1 MSTQRPPAQIHSAL
15 LARKGEARPAMRPH
29 GTGPDSRD
37 GDDLGWNDLGD
48 TKPAVLRDRAKL
60 QAVPAAA
67 PSPSPMTESL
77 VLNLDADRMLRLK
90 LAATVRNISPEA
102 FVRDALD
109 RSLPSAS
116 DIAALVL
123 RLAPD
128 GATKGKP

>member
-1 MSTQRPPAQIHSAL
+1 MTTQRPPSQIHSAL

-48 TKPAVLRDRAKL
+48 PKPVVLRDRAKL
-60 QAVPAAA
+60 QAVSATPLPAV
-67 PSPSPMTESL
+67 ESV
-77 VLNLDADRMLRLK
+77 VLNLDPDRMLRLK
-90 LAATVRNISPEA
+90 LAATVRDMTPEA

-116 DIAALVL
+116 DIAALVQ

>member
-1 MSTQRPPAQIHSAL
+1 MTQPRTPAQIDPGL

-29 GTGPDSRD
+29 GIAPADD

-48 TKPAVLRDRAKL
+48 TRPAVLRDRAKL
-60 QAVPAAA
+60 QALPGAD
-67 PSPSPMTESL
+67 PDESIRL
-77 VLNLDADRMLRLK
+77 DLDADRMLRLR

-109 RSLPSAS
+109 RSLPSTS
-116 DIAALVL
+116 DIAALVQ

-128 GATKGKP
+128 GAAKGKP

>member
-1 MSTQRPPAQIHSAL
+1 MTTPRPPAQINSSL

-37 GDDLGWNDLGD
+37 GDDLGWNDLGEAL
-48 TKPAVLRDRAKL
+48 PPVLRERSKL
-60 QAVPAAA
+60 HALPTPPAPAI
-67 PSPSPMTESL
+67 ESIM
-77 VLNLDADRMLRLK
+77 LDLDSDRMLRLK
-90 LAATVRNISPEA
+90 LAATVRNVTPEA

-116 DIAALVL
+116 DIAALVQ

>member
-1 MSTQRPPAQIHSAL
+1 MTNQRPPAQVHSSL

-29 GTGPDSRD
+29 GTGPDSQD

-48 TKPAVLRDRAKL
+48 NKPAVLRDRARL
-60 QAVPAAA
+60 QAVPDV
-67 PSPSPMTESL
+67 PVSPGDSIL
-77 VLNLDADRMLRLK
+77 LDLDPDRMLRLK

-102 FVRDALD
+102 FVREALD
-109 RSLPSAS
+109 RSLPTTS
-116 DIAALVL
+116 DIAALVQ

>member
-1 MSTQRPPAQIHSAL
+1 MTTPQPPAQIHSAL

-29 GTGPDSRD
+29 GTAATSQD

-60 QAVPAAA
+60 QAVSAT
-67 PSPSPMTESL
+67 PSPAGESIL
-77 VLNLDADRMLRLK
+77 LDLDPDRMLRLR
-90 LAATVRNISPEA
+90 LAATVCNVTPEA

-116 DIAALVL
+116 DIAALVQ

-128 GATKGKP
+128 GAAKGKP

>member
-1 MSTQRPPAQIHSAL
+1 MTNQRPPTRIHSSL

-29 GTGPDSRD
+29 GTGTDNDD

-60 QAVPAAA
+60 QAVPTTVA
-67 PSPSPMTESL
+67 SPGESIL
-77 VLNLDADRMLRLK
+77 LQLDPDRMLRLK
-90 LAATVRNISPEA
+90 LAATVRDISPEA
-102 FVRDALD
+102 FVREALD
-109 RSLPSAS
+109 RSLPSTS
-116 DIAALVL
+116 DIAALVQ

>member
-1 MSTQRPPAQIHSAL
+1 MTPPRPPSQIHSAL

-29 GTGPDSRD
+29 GTGSDSPD

-48 TKPAVLRDRAKL
+48 TTPAVLRDRAKL
-60 QAVPAAA
+60 QAVSAT
-67 PSPSPMTESL
+67 PSPAGESL
-77 VLNLDADRMLRLK
+77 VLDLDPDRMLRLK
-90 LAATVRNISPEA
+90 LAATVRNMTPEA

-116 DIAALVL
+116 DIAALVQ
-123 RLAPD
+123 RLAPE

>member
-1 MSTQRPPAQIHSAL
+1 MTPPRPPSRINSSL

-29 GTGPDSRD
+29 GTGLDSND

-48 TKPAVLRDRAKL
+48 TAPAVLRERTKL
-60 QAVPAAA
+60 HALSTGAAPVPA
-67 PSPSPMTESL
+67 TESV
-77 VLNLDADRMLRLK
+77 VLDLDADRMLRLR
-90 LAATVRNISPEA
+90 LAATVRNITPEA

-116 DIAALVL
+116 DIAALVQ
-123 RLAPD
+123 RLVPD

>member
-48 TKPAVLRDRAKL
+48 AKPAVLRDRAKL
-60 QAVPAAA
+60 QAVPASA
-67 PSPSPMTESL
+67 PSPVTESL
-77 VLNLDADRMLRLK
+77 VLDLDEDRMLRLK

-116 DIAALVL
+116 DIAALVQ

>member
-1 MSTQRPPAQIHSAL
+1 MTPPRTPAQIDPGL

-29 GTGPDSRD
+29 GTAPADD

-48 TKPAVLRDRAKL
+48 TRPAVLRDRAKL
-60 QAVPAAA
+60 QALPNAT
-67 PSPSPMTESL
+67 SDESIRL
-77 VLNLDADRMLRLK
+77 DLDADRMLRLR

-109 RSLPSAS
+109 RSLPSTS
-116 DIAALVL
+116 DIAALVQ

-128 GATKGKP
+128 GAAKGKP